1 MKRIATKYVA
11 MNPRRCV
18 ACWECVE
25 KCPKHVIGKV
35 CFLWHK
41 HAVFKDAD
49 ACIGCNKCVKTCPHG
64 VFFPIELRSEKVRN
78 IIGTIPLALVRRGV
92 AFITIIF
99 VILLLVALLVL
110 YS

>member
-1 MKRIATKYVA
+1 MKRIATKYVV
-11 MNPRRCV
+11 MNPRQCV
-18 ACWECVE
+18 ACWKCVG

-92 AFITIIF
+92 AVITIIF
-99 VILLLVALLVL
+99 VILLLVVLLVL